1 MGGGVYLEAVE
12 QPVPSRREPGETVAL
27 REIWNGRIW
36 YARPATVVRD
46 DPNLQMFHVPPHAR
60 CKQPVD
66 ANGNP
71 LRLPIASWTLEDQER
86 SETRVLS
93 FAFPDTP
100 YAVVLPFDP
109 QGRLQRYYV
118 NLQTPLVPSPAGF
131 DTVEHLLDVT
141 IAPDRSN
148 WSWKDEDELDQAI
161 SYGLFTPEQGSW
173 FRYWGERA
181 VEHVLLREPP
191 FDQDWEDWSP
201 DPAWD
206 EPALPASWDA
216 VPA

>member
-1 MGGGVYLEAVE
+1 MGGIAHLEGAE
-12 QPVPSRREPGETVAL
+12 PPVPSRREPGETVAL
-27 REIWNGRIW
+27 REIWDGRIW

-46 DPNLQMFHVPPHAR
+46 DPNLQMFHVPPRAR

-66 ANGNP
+66 AFGNP
-71 LRLPIASWTLEDQER
+71 LRMPVASWTLEDEER

-100 YAVVLPFDP
+100 YAVILPFDP
-109 QGRLQRYYV
+109 AGHLQRYYV
-118 NLQTPLVPSPAGF
+118 NLQTPLVPSPAGY

-141 IAPDRSN
+141 IAPDRSA
-148 WSWKDEDELDQAI
+148 WSWKDEDEVEQAI
-161 SYGLFTPEQGSW
+161 AYGLFTPEQASW

-191 FDQDWEDWSP
+191 FDRDWDDWTP
-201 DPAWD
+201 DPAWE
-206 EPALPASWDA
+206 EPTLPETWDLA
-216 VPA
+216 PV

>member
-1 MGGGVYLEAVE
+1 MGGIAYLEGAE
-12 QPVPSRREPGETVAL
+12 QPAPPRREPGETVAL
-27 REIWNGRIW
+27 REIWNGQIW

-46 DPNLQMFHVPPHAR
+46 DPNLQMFHVPPRAR

-66 ANGNP
+66 AHGNP
-71 LRLPIASWTLEDQER
+71 LRLPVAPWTLEDEER

-109 QGRLQRYYV
+109 EGRLQRYYV
-118 NLQTPLVPSPAGF
+118 NLQTPLVRSPAGF

-141 IAPDRSN
+141 IAPDRSG
-148 WSWKDEDELDQAI
+148 WSWKDEDELDQAVT
-161 SYGLFTPEQGSW
+161 YGLFTPEQSSW

-191 FDQDWEDWSP
+191 FDRDWEGWSP
-201 DPAWD
+201 DPGWD
-206 EPALPASWDA
+206 DVDLPETWDLA
-216 VPA
+216 PI

>member
-1 MGGGVYLEAVE
+1 MYLEGVE
-12 QPVPSRREPGETVAL
+12 QPVPPRREPGEAVAL

-109 QGRLQRYYV
+109 EGRLQRYYV

-161 SYGLFTPEQGSW
+161 SHGLFTPEQGSW

-191 FDQDWEDWSP
+191 FDQDWEDWGP

-206 EPALPASWDA
+206 EPVLPASWDA